1 MKIKEKVH
9 RAWLLLACSCLLA
22 APLGTIT
29 LLSFFT
35 LPVSTALEVPRAAF
49 TLYTSIMSLMP
60 LVSMPFWG
68 RMLPRIGIRATVAIS
83 GAGAGLAFIAM
94 SYFTSL
100 WQFYVAG
107 IVIGLTLPGC
117 SLLSV
122 SVIITNWFEHRRGM
136 AMGIAVAFTGVY
148 SAIASTFLPGMIMEA
163 GWQPAYLFLGIVVLA
178 LTIPTIP
185 FLHSQPSE
193 VGLKPY
199 ADKEKTSSIKPLDA
213 PPGITAGAAYRSIPF
228 WLICTAMFFANAAIT
243 GFIQH
248 APAHL
253 VSKGISP
260 VEVGTFISLCM
271 LCMIGAKIILGWL
284 NDRIGTVNSNL
295 VCLFFGSV
303 ALLLFTRIDGQPV
316 ISITVIALLVAYAFG
331 YAYQTI
337 FPALLIS
344 RMFGAKDF
352 ATIYGTAFALACIG
366 LASGPPLFGTSY
378 DLTGSYD
385 TMLLVGIGFV
395 AISAVLTIIAV
406 RLSDRTPKTILTSQT
421 TDTVASIN

>member
-29 LLSFFT
+29 LLSVFT

-136 AMGIAVAFTGVY
+136 AMGIAVAFTGLY
-148 SAIASTFLPGMIMEA
+148 SAIASTFIPGMIMTA
-163 GWQPAYLFLGIVVLA
+163 GWESAYLFLGIAVLA

-185 FLHSQPSE
+185 FLHSQPA
-193 VGLKPY
+193 VGDGPETLCQRRRNRVSRTARY
-199 ADKEKTSSIKPLDA
+199 ACR
-213 PPGITAGAAYRSIPF
+213 YRCRGSLPVDTV
-228 WLICTAMFFANAAIT
+228 L
-243 GFIQH
+243 
-248 APAHL
+248 AHL
-253 VSKGISP
+253 CGNVFRECGHHRIHAARPSSP
-260 VEVGTFISLCM
+260 GKQRHQPGRSRNIH
-271 LCMIGAKIILGWL
+271 
-284 NDRIGTVNSNL
+284 
-295 VCLFFGSV
+295 
-303 ALLLFTRIDGQPV
+303 QPV
-316 ISITVIALLVAYAFG
+316 HALHDRC
-331 YAYQTI
+331 QNT
-337 FPALLIS
+337 P
-344 RMFGAKDF
+344 R
-352 ATIYGTAFALACIG
+352 LAG
-366 LASGPPLFGTSY
+366 
-378 DLTGSYD
+378 
-385 TMLLVGIGFV
+385 
-395 AISAVLTIIAV
+395 
-406 RLSDRTPKTILTSQT
+406 
-421 TDTVASIN
+421 